1 MRSSPPARLGS
12 QPRRMSLPSTR
23 PTPKQVTCKGF
34 YFRALHKELSDNGHH
49 LTQPSSYRDFGDYSI
64 AEAKDLLFACAERL
78 YPTERHDEALRR
90 IGWMIFPTL
99 LSTIVGKVIFGSLGN
114 DVRAALRYAG
124 RGFEVS
130 ISEGRYE
137 AVHIGEREADVTI
150 RDFPLYPATFLVG
163 VFEGALAH
171 YGFADSRISVRVLS
185 SRDVDMHLVW

>member
-1 MRSSPPARLGS
+1 
-12 QPRRMSLPSTR
+12 MSLQSVRAAPRASL

-49 LTQPSSYRDFGDYSI
+49 LTQTASYRDFGDYSLG
-64 AEAKDLLFACAERL
+64 EAKELLHACAQRL
-78 YPTERHDEALRR
+78 YPSEREDEAMRR
-90 IGWMIFPTL
+90 IGWIIFPTL
-99 LSTIVGKVIFGSLGN
+99 LSTIVGKVIFGSLGD
-114 DVRAALRYAG
+114 DVAAALRFAG

-137 AVHIGEREADVTI
+137 AVRIGERDADVSI
-150 RDFPLYPATFLVG
+150 RDFPLYPSTFLRG

-185 SRDVDMHLVW
+185 SRDVDMHLAW